1 MAEETTT
8 QNTNDTV
15 DYKAELEALQGKY
28 NSLKTSF
35 DKTSSENA
43 DYKRKE
49 RERLSDEERL
59 EAERKEE
66 KQRYAELERKL
77 ALRDYADYLDDVTDL
92 STKTKIVE
100 LLADGKITEALDKFK
115 QYRVKDKAEIEK
127 KIKAE
132 LLQQNPQPNPQ
143 STGGGYKTKA
153 EIMAIKD
160 TNQRQKA
167 IAENMHLFK

>member
-1 MAEETTT
+1 
-8 QNTNDTV
+8 V
-15 DYKAELEALQGKY
+15 
-28 NSLKTSF
+28 
-35 DKTSSENA
+35 A

-49 RERLSDEERL
+49 KERMSDEEKKQ
-59 EAERKEE
+59 AENEE
-66 KQRYAELERKL
+66 REKRYAELEKQI

-127 KIKAE
+127 KVRSE

>member
-1 MAEETTT
+1 MT
-8 QNTNDTV
+8 
-15 DYKAELEALQGKY
+15 
-28 NSLKTSF
+28 
-35 DKTSSENA
+35 DKIFCNNQAIIAGEVISDFVFSHEVFGEGF
-43 DYKRKE
+43 YVVEVLVK
-49 RERLSDEERL
+49 RLSDASDVIPYMVSDRL
-59 EAERKEE
+59 I
-66 KQRYAELERKL
+66 
-77 ALRDYADYLDDVTDL
+77 DV
-92 STKTKIVE
+92 SKSIV
-100 LLADGKITEALDKFK
+100 GKK
-115 QYRVKDKAEIEK
+115 IEK